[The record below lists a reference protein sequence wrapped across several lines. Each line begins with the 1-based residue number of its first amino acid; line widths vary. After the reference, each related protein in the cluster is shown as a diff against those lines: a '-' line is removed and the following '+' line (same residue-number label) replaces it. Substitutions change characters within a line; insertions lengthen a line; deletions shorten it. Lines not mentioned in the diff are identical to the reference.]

1 MKLQFQIVIYSVILA
16 VILSACTGGGGT
28 LPTSNKTAPSINTSQ
43 PPAAPN
49 PTSSVFETLCAS
61 AADPAQC
68 LVDYKDLCGNTG
80 GAISEGLDP
89 NGVSVIET
97 WCVCT
102 SSSVGPNW
110 DDTSGCT
117 P

>member
-1 MKLQFQIVIYSVILA
+1 MKLQFQIILYSVILA
-16 VILSACTGGGGT
+16 VLLSGCFGPGP
-28 LPTSNKTAPSINTSQ
+28 LPSYPSQ
-43 PPAAPN
+43 PAAPN